1 MRIALCFSGQP
12 RFIDKVAPMIKEN
25 IIGDYDVDVFGHL
38 WFDEELQSKPY
49 KYGGAGGW
57 KNQRIDPDAIE
68 QFKKAYNP
76 KGLIVESSKKFL
88 NSNLSNNY
96 GASLKRYKWGAIDNP
111 EEPNFAVR
119 DVNNITSYYY
129 SLLKVCT
136 LKKEYEYEHDFKYD
150 LVIKTRTDTIVHNK
164 IDYSSFANVKNSVFY
179 SGNQG
184 QMDGMINDWFNFG
197 PSKAMDAFM
206 SPFPVLDSCI
216 DACMEQTG
224 GAWCCELVHKKM
236 VDFFKINPQPLPIH
250 ITLPRF

>member
-1 MRIALCFSGQP
+1 
-12 RFIDKVAPMIKEN
+12 MIKEN

-150 LVIKTRTDTIVHNK
+150 LVIKSRTDTIVHNK

-197 PSKAMDAFM
+197 GSEAMEGFM
-206 SPFPVLDSCI
+206 GVFPLLRYLMLQTKYHREGTWCI
-216 DACMEQTG
+216 
-224 GAWCCELVHKKM
+224 ELVHIELLNTLGIP
-236 VDFFKINPQPLPIH
+236 VERHPFSV
-250 ITLPRF
+250 TLPRF